1 MTMLSWQACVLKQ
14 YFRLRRFL
22 TPAAGLLAVQQERA
36 ATEAL
41 AARFTPPVHVQ
52 CVPVTVNGVAG
63 EWVVPTTVTPGVAAG
78 WLLFYLHGG
87 SYIAG
92 SIRAYRSLVAN
103 LVIAVQ
109 ARALLI
115 DYRLA
120 PEAPFPA
127 ALDDAL
133 AAYRGVISNG
143 ADAQSLIVAGDS
155 AGGGLAVALLVAA
168 RDQGLPLPRAA
179 VCLSPWTDLAATGP
193 SWVANA
199 KADLLNNGAK
209 LRQAARLYLGQHAAD
224 TPLASPLYA
233 DLHGL
238 PPLLIQVGSAEI
250 LLSDATRLAARAQ
263 AAGVSVTLEIWP
275 EMQHE
280 WHFAAQW
287 LPESRQAIARI
298 GAFIAAQCA
307 GDYRGMPP
315 DADTSTVVGWSS

>member
-1 MTMLSWQACVLKQ
+1 MLSWQACLLKQ

-22 TPAAGLLAVQQERA
+22 APAAGALDVQQERA

-41 AARFTPPVHVQ
+41 AARFTASVRVQ
-52 CVPVTVNGVAG
+52 SVSVTINGVTGEWIVPVTVA
-63 EWVVPTTVTPGVAAG
+63 PGVAPG
-78 WLLFYLHGG
+78 RLLLYLHGG

-103 LVIAVQ
+103 LATAAR

-133 AAYRGVISNG
+133 AAYHGLISNR
-143 ADAQSLIVAGDS
+143 ADAQPLIVAGDS

-168 RDQGLPLPRAA
+168 RDQGAPLPTAA

-199 KADLLNNGAK
+199 KADLLNDGDK
-209 LRQAARLYLGQHAAD
+209 LRQAAHLYLGQHAAD

-233 DLHGL
+233 DLYGL
-238 PPLLIQVGSAEI
+238 PPLLIQVGGAEI

-280 WHFAAQW
+280 WHFAAHW
-287 LPESRQAIARI
+287 IPESRQAIARI
-298 GAFIAAQCA
+298 GAFVEAWCA
-307 GDYRGMPP
+307 GDCRQAPP
-315 DADTSTVVGWSS
+315 DVYASTVHVP

>member
-1 MTMLSWQACVLKQ
+1 MLSWQARVLKQ
-14 YFRLRRFL
+14 YFRLRRFF
-22 TPAAGLLAVQQERA
+22 TPAAGVLDVQQERA

-41 AARFTPPVHVQ
+41 AARFTAPVHVQ
-52 CVPVTVNGVAG
+52 CVPVTINGVAG
-63 EWVVPTTVTPGVAAG
+63 EWVVPATVTPGVTPEVTPGVAPG
-78 WLLFYLHGG
+78 RILLYLHGG

-103 LVIAVQ
+103 LATAAR

-143 ADAQSLIVAGDS
+143 ADTQSLIVAGDS

-168 RDQGLPLPRAA
+168 RDQGAPLPKAA

-199 KADLLNNGAK
+199 KADLLNDGAK
-209 LRQAARLYLGQHAAD
+209 LRQAARLYLAQHAAD

-263 AAGVSVTLEIWP
+263 AAGVAVTLEVWP

-287 LPESRQAIARI
+287 LPESRQAITRI
-298 GAFIAAQCA
+298 GKFIEASQRCQ
-307 GDYRGMPP
+307 GSE
-315 DADTSTVVGWSS
+315 T